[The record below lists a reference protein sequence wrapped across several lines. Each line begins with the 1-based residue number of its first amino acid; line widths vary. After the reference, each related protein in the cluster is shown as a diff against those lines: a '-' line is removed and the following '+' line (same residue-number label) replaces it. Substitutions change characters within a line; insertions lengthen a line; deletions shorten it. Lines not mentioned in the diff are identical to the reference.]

1 MTPRPSGLCRLAIL
15 GLCLLGACASPSQ
28 SVKTSKEQ
36 GDSSTAVDQQVQQSG
51 IFNFA
56 KTTTSAL
63 MSGGSVLFA
72 MMTLFYMNYRAHGE
86 LVKGLIDVI
95 QRIIPLVN
103 REDSP

>member
-1 MTPRPSGLCRLAIL
+1 MLA
-15 GLCLLGACASPSQ
+15 LCLLAACASPSQ
-28 SVKTSKEQ
+28 GVKTSKEQ
-36 GDSSTAVDQQVQQSG
+36 GDSSTATDQTVQQSG

-72 MMTLFYMNYRAHGE
+72 MMTLFYMNYRAHGA
-86 LVKGLIDVI
+86 LVKDLVDII
-95 QRIIPLVN
+95 RRIIPLVN